1 MKDSPLRRVV
11 MVLTVYLIVGWVVL
25 GVAEWARRVLVLPGQ
40 FETLLR
46 GGMLLG
52 IPLAALL
59 AWKYP
64 TLGQSGATDGAG
76 GEEREGVTESSG
88 E

>member
-11 MVLTVYLIVGWVVL
+11 MVLAVYLIVGWVVL
-25 GVAEWARRVLVLPGQ
+25 GGGRMARRVLVLPGQ

>member
-1 MKDSPLRRVV
+1 
-11 MVLTVYLIVGWVVL
+11 MVLAVYLIVGWVVL

-64 TLGQSGATDGAG
+64 TLGQSGAPVGAG